1 MLNLDTHIFIKALE
15 AQLTP
20 AEQRLLSRRPWGV
33 SAIVLWELAMLGAR
47 GRIVLDIHS
56 ARFARTMSR
65 VHVWPLD
72 LRVCRAMKQLNI
84 SSDPADE
91 IVAATSLIHDAPLVT
106 RDRALRRSKVI
117 PLASLRS

>member
-1 MLNLDTHIFIKALE
+1 
-15 AQLTP
+15 
-20 AEQRLLSRRPWGV
+20 
-33 SAIVLWELAMLGAR
+33 
-47 GRIVLDIHS
+47 
-56 ARFARTMSR
+56 
-65 VHVWPLD
+65 
-72 LRVCRAMKQLNI
+72 MKQLNI